1 MSQANMSKLSTL
13 HPALRVWRN
22 CQGRLAANG
31 VSLKKESCCT
41 AKPRNV
47 ALMSR

>member
-1 MSQANMSKLSTL
+1 MY
-13 HPALRVWRN
+13 PAVLVSRN

-31 VSLKKESCCT
+31 VSLKKESCCA